1 MTTFD
6 PEQATTTAEARQVR
20 GYVEDTR
27 YEPQVTGWTGWITF
41 ASVMMLILGVFH
53 AIAGL
58 TAIFKEDYY
67 QVANSDLV
75 VEASYDAWGW
85 VHLVFGV
92 LIVLAGL
99 SLLSGRMYGRI
110 AAVVLASLSAIYNIA
125 FLAAY
130 PIWSIAMVAINILVI
145 WAVVVHGREMAM
157 R

>member
-6 PEQATTTAEARQVR
+6 PDQTAATREARQVR
-20 GYVEDTR
+20 GYVEETR
-27 YEPQVTGWTGWITF
+27 YDQPATGWTGWITF
-41 ASVMMLILGVFH
+41 AAVMMLILGVFH

-67 QVANSDLV
+67 LVGHNDLV

-85 VHLVFGV
+85 VHLGFGV
-92 LIVLAGL
+92 LIVLAAV
-99 SLLSGRMYGRI
+99 SLLAGNMYGRI

-130 PIWSIAMVAINILVI
+130 PIWSVAMVAINILVI
-145 WAVVVHGREMAM
+145 WAVVVHGREMA